1 MNSQVHDL
9 IIIGAGP
16 AGLSL
21 AAALRGSGL
30 RLLLIERQAE
40 SVLAD
45 PAFDGRE
52 IALTQLSVRLMQD
65 LGQWARIHAAARSPL
80 KRAKVLNGPASLALW
95 VDPDGAHA
103 ELGYLVPNHLIR
115 KAAFEALFGAAVES
129 KGKPASDTE
138 EGVILRAG
146 VAVRRIRHGG
156 DRVEVELETGETLA
170 ARLAVAADSRFSETR
185 RAMGIATDMHDF
197 GRSMMVCR
205 MALDVDHEHVA
216 WEWFGHGQTLAL
228 LPLNGRLAS
237 AVVTLPHRDIEALMK
252 LDEAAFNREMTQRF
266 DGRLGDMRQV
276 GTRHAYPLVGVY
288 ARRFVGPR
296 FACVGDAAVGM
307 HPVTAHGFNFGLAGA
322 VSLAANIRDA
332 AARGED
338 FAVPEV
344 LERWE
349 QHHRAFTRP
358 LYLATNALAQLYA
371 DERAPAR
378 LLRTAALTASRLLPP
393 VKRAMS
399 TAVTGGSAA
408 PHPLSRMAARALARL
423 R

>member
-1 MNSQVHDL
+1 MSSDLHDIL
-9 IIIGAGP
+9 IIGAGP

-21 AAALRGSGL
+21 AAALKGSG
-30 RLLLIERQAE
+30 RKVLLVERQPEATIV
-40 SVLAD
+40 S
-45 PAFDGRE
+45 PPFDGRE

-65 LGQWARIHAAARSPL
+65 LGQWSRIDPAERSPL
-80 KRAKVLNGPASLALW
+80 KRAKVLNGPSAFALW
-95 VDPDGAHA
+95 VDPDRVHD
-103 ELGYLVPNHLIR
+103 ELGFLVPNHLIR
-115 KAAFEALFGAAVES
+115 KAAYEAVFAVPDAAVS
-129 KGKPASDTE
+129 
-138 EGVILRAG
+138 LRAG
-146 VAVRRIRHGG
+146 VAVCRMQPADDH
-156 DRVEVELETGETLA
+156 VAVELASGDVLR
-170 ARLAVAADSRFSETR
+170 ARLAIAADSRFSETR
-185 RAMGIATDMHDF
+185 RAMGVAADMHDF

-205 MALDVDHEHVA
+205 MALEVEHEHVA

-338 FAVPEV
+338 FAAPAV

-349 QHHRAFTRP
+349 RHHRAFTRP
-358 LYLATNALAQLYA
+358 LYLATNALAKLYA

>member
-1 MNSQVHDL
+1 MTQKLHDIL
-9 IIIGAGP
+9 IIGAGP

-21 AAALRGSGL
+21 AAALQGAGL
-30 RLLLIERQAE
+30 SVLLVERQPEAALAE
-40 SVLAD
+40 
-45 PAFDGRE
+45 PRFDGRE
-52 IALTQLSVRLMQD
+52 IALTQLSVRHMQD
-65 LGQWARIHAAARSPL
+65 LGQWARIDPAERSPL
-80 KRAKVLNGPASLALW
+80 KRAKVLNGPTAFALW
-95 VDPDGAHA
+95 VDPDTAHD
-103 ELGYLVPNHLIR
+103 ELGFLVPNHLIR
-115 KAAFEALFGAAVES
+115 KAAYETVRAQCADNV
-129 KGKPASDTE
+129 T
-138 EGVILRAG
+138 LRAG
-146 VAVRRIRHGG
+146 VGVRRVAREA
-156 DRVEVELETGETLA
+156 DRVLVELDGGETLQ
-170 ARLAVAADSRFSETR
+170 ARLAIAADSRFSETR
-185 RAMGIATDMHDF
+185 RAMGIAADMHDF

-228 LPLNGRLAS
+228 LPLNGRVAS
-237 AVVTLPHRDIEALMK
+237 AVVTLPHREIESLMK
-252 LDEAAFNREMTQRF
+252 LDDAGFNREMTQRF
-266 DGRLGDMRQV
+266 DGRLGGMRQV

-288 ARRFVGPR
+288 ARRFVGPH

-322 VSLAANIRDA
+322 ISLAGGIREA

-338 FAVPEV
+338 FAAAGV

-378 LLRTAALTASRLLPP
+378 LLRTAAFTASRLLPP
-393 VKRAMS
+393 VRRAMS
-399 TAVTGGSAA
+399 AAVTGGSAA
-408 PHPLSRMAARALARL
+408 PHPLSRMAAGALARL